1 MMGLLWNCRGI
12 RKKGVAPFIRN
23 LIGLHKF
30 KFIGL
35 QETMVVEGDVSITKK
50 LDPSNDYLWLWSP
63 SKC

>member
-23 LIGLHKF
+23 LIGLNKF